1 MNMRRWYYAL
11 APPSIPI
18 DAFIIAT
25 GLSLNGLDAKSIAVL
40 LNYFNLAFL
49 LNPTLLCHSL
59 GTKMDGLYSFSMSW
73 IKV

>member
-25 GLSLNGLDAKSIAVL
+25 GLSLNGRKNNRILAKLFQFGILAKSDFAL
-40 LNYFNLAFL
+40 
-49 LNPTLLCHSL
+49 
-59 GTKMDGLYSFSMSW
+59 SFSWYENGWSLFL
-73 IKV
+73 